1 MLKKDKEKVIDEV
14 WTEDRIREFL
24 DQLPPAGVNTDFHML
39 WKAYQGMRA
48 EHFEIFLGLFKAQNR
63 DVNATNNDDQSV
75 LTIALEH
82 SQSGDYVRIL
92 RDAGAQ

>member
-14 WTEDRIREFL
+14 WTDGRIREFL

-48 EHFEIFLGLFKAQNR
+48 DNFATFLAFFAAQQR
-63 DVNATNNDDQSV
+63 DINATSPEGETV
-75 LTIALEH
+75 LVIAQQH
-82 SQSGDYVRIL
+82 AKSGEFVTL
-92 RDAGAQ
+92 LKEAGAQ